1 MSLDQLFTSIVQ
13 ALYSLVSLH
22 SFAFHIG
29 LGVCEDF
36 QMTSVI
42 ESCHLMTFEEC
53 LISICCAFTFCAKTD
68 DTCAEMLLNPSNCD
82 FVKPDLNCL
91 FL

>member
-29 LGVCEDF
+29 LDVCEDF
-36 QMTSVI
+36 QMTSVT
-42 ESCHLMTFEEC
+42 ESCHLMISEEC
-53 LISICCAFTFCAKTD
+53 LISICYAFTFCARTD
-68 DTCAEMLLNPSNCD
+68 DTCVEMLLSQ
-82 FVKPDLNCL
+82 
-91 FL
+91 